1 MGCEIRNAK
10 GDEGRA
16 STDYGE
22 VSQMMPGA
30 NLHFGI
36 CEKEGIPLHCKEF
49 QQSAGTDYAFQQAM
63 KCAAAMAAICLK
75 YYSDPDYR
83 EEVHKDFEI
92 RKEL

>member
-36 CEKEGIPLHCKEF
+36 CEKEGHR
-49 QQSAGTDYAFQQAM
+49 D
-63 KCAAAMAAICLK
+63 
-75 YYSDPDYR
+75 
-83 EEVHKDFEI
+83 
-92 RKEL
+92 